1 MVRLALVTIAKMCQG
16 VKGQKVS
23 EEEYAITL
31 NKLVEYEREVPGKM
45 REYVDLCYEDNE
57 VSRKLEKETEG
68 RFKRTIED
76 FLERHIKLVVSGCT
90 NSLESVNSILTK
102 IVTNPNS
109 SNELHNH
116 NNIFKTLYAHLRNNP
131 KLIPHAQSVIKQ
143 YV

>member
-23 EEEYAITL
+23 EEEYATTL

-109 SNELHNH
+109 SN
-116 NNIFKTLYAHLRNNP
+116 
-131 KLIPHAQSVIKQ
+131 
-143 YV
+143 